1 MKGMRL
7 IKGVLRTPR
16 KFHIGRCDGF
26 FIRWQNR
33 AGGNESE
40 RLLPGPVLDRVH
52 IPSMRQQEVLIQIG
66 MAEVDAIEV
75 NIKLLQI
82 FTQRKNSRGRDSRTA
97 LSRCSNCMHAG
108 NSPAKKNRANE
119 PSTIRFHIPHHLS
132 LMNCNPFPLSVSL
145 ESYTPFT
152 LWPMTSTVWRDN
164 DGKYYSA

>member
-26 FIRWQNR
+26 FIRWQDR
-33 AGGNESE
+33 AGGNESL
-40 RLLPGPVLDRVH
+40 RLLPCPVLDRVH

-82 FTQRKNSRGRDSRTA
+82 FTQSKVPEGAIVEPLCPVVRTVCMPRTVNSNPLRA
-97 LSRCSNCMHAG
+97 L
-108 NSPAKKNRANE
+108 
-119 PSTIRFHIPHHLS
+119 PSIADYYH
-132 LMNCNPFPLSVSL
+132 
-145 ESYTPFT
+145 
-152 LWPMTSTVWRDN
+152 TSSD
-164 DGKYYSA
+164 